1 MCYNIGIVIIY
12 SREWVTMKS
21 LSAKI
26 TLLIVVAVFA
36 ATGILGSV
44 AIVSSYTA
52 TMKTADENITEMA
65 KLASQSA
72 YHELTTYRNVAIE
85 AGTNT
90 ILTSK
95 DSSNERKQIYLD
107 MTSKLFGYQ
116 RGNLIDS
123 DGNGLDGKNYSDR
136 MYFQEAMKGNACTS
150 EPLISKIT
158 GKTTIIVAA
167 PLWQNGQSG
176 GTPIGCVYFVPNE
189 EFLNNV
195 VRGLNISKNSS
206 AYIIDGE
213 GNTIAHIDSE
223 MVFEN
228 DNVTIKAQTDK
239 NYEELAAIHAKMR
252 AGEEGFS
259 IYHIDG
265 QKKLAGYAPIEGT
278 NGWSIC
284 VYAPESD
291 FTANVIS
298 GIIISVVV
306 LAAALLISI
315 ITAVIVGRRIGGDVR
330 KCSDR
335 MAQLSEG
342 DLTSPVPQM
351 KRRDEVGILCEK
363 STVTVNAINAMIKDI
378 DRILSE
384 MANGNFDVH
393 ADNEAI
399 YKGDFHSLIESLK
412 KINHKLNGT
421 LSRINVAADQVSAG
435 ADQVSAGAQ
444 ALSQGATEQ
453 ASSIQQLDATIR
465 TVADKIVSNSDDC
478 RKGKDVVDETISYI
492 SDAADEM
499 NKLTDAMG
507 DIDEASREINRI
519 IGTIE
524 DIAFQ
529 TNILALNAAVE
540 AARAG
545 AAGKGFAV
553 VADEVRNL
561 ASKSAEAAHST
572 TQLIEKAVAAVENGN
587 AITAQTAAAVE
598 NVETRAKKVS
608 EIVAHIADA
617 SEEQKDMVEQIKVG
631 MDQISSVVQ
640 TNSATAEESAA
651 ASEELSGQSN
661 MLKELIGSFTLRS
674 DITDDDDDND
684 TSEDEKSK
692 DIENGADMNDISEI
706 NLDD

>member
-1 MCYNIGIVIIY
+1 
-12 SREWVTMKS
+12 MKS

-26 TLLIVVAVFA
+26 TLLIMIAVFV
-36 ATGILGSV
+36 ATAVLGSV
-44 AIVSSYTA
+44 SIVSSYTA
-52 TMKTADENITEMA
+52 AISTADANITEMA

-72 YHELTTYRNVAIE
+72 YHELMTYRNVAIE

-95 DSSNERKQIYLD
+95 TSSSERKQIYLD
-107 MTSKLFGYQ
+107 MTAKEFGYE
-116 RGNLIDS
+116 RGNLIDE
-123 DGNGLDGKNYSDR
+123 DGNGLDGRNYSDR
-136 MYFQEAMKGNACTS
+136 AYFQEAMKGNAYTS
-150 EPLISKIT
+150 EPLVSKIT
-158 GKTTIIVAA
+158 GEITIIVAA

-176 GTPIGCVYFVPNE
+176 TTPIGCVYFVPDE

-195 VRGLNISKNSS
+195 VRGLNISENSS
-206 AYIIDGE
+206 AYIIDSE
-213 GNTIAHIDSE
+213 GNTIAHIDSS
-223 MVFEN
+223 MIASN
-228 DNVTIKAQTDK
+228 DNVTVKAQTDK
-239 NYEELAAIHAKMR
+239 DYAELAAVHAKMR

-259 IYHIDG
+259 SYHLG
-265 QKKLAGYAPIEGT
+265 GELKLAGYSPIDGT
-278 NGWSIC
+278 NGWSLC

-291 FTANVIS
+291 FTANVRTGMLVS
-298 GIIISVVV
+298 GLVLV
-306 LAAALLISI
+306 LALIAST
-315 ITAVIVGRRIGGDVR
+315 ITAIIVGKRIGGDVK

-335 MAQLSEG
+335 MALLSEG
-342 DLTSPVPQM
+342 DLSSPVPSM

-363 STVTVNAINAMIKDI
+363 STITVNAINAMIRDI

-421 LSRINVAADQVSAG
+421 LTQINVAADEVSAG

-478 RKGKDVVDETISYI
+478 RRGKDVVDETISYI
-492 SDAADEM
+492 GDAADEM

-608 EIVAHIADA
+608 EIVANIAAA

-631 MDQISSVVQ
+631 MDQISGVVQ

-661 MLKELIGSFTLRS
+661 MLKELIGTFTLRS
-674 DITDDDDDND
+674 DISADDTDDAVPSYNGGID
-684 TSEDEKSK
+684 T
-692 DIENGADMNDISEI
+692 NDISEI
-706 NLDD
+706 NLD

>member
-1 MCYNIGIVIIY
+1 
-12 SREWVTMKS
+12 MKS

-44 AIVSSYTA
+44 SIFSSYTA

-95 DSSNERKQIYLD
+95 DSSGERKQIYLD

-206 AYIIDGE
+206 AYIIDSE

-298 GIIISVVV
+298 GIIVSVVV

-335 MAQLSEG
+335 MA
-342 DLTSPVPQM
+342 
-351 KRRDEVGILCEK
+351 
-363 STVTVNAINAMIKDI
+363 
-378 DRILSE
+378 
-384 MANGNFDVH
+384 
-393 ADNEAI
+393 
-399 YKGDFHSLIESLK
+399 
-412 KINHKLNGT
+412 
-421 LSRINVAADQVSAG
+421 
-435 ADQVSAGAQ
+435 
-444 ALSQGATEQ
+444 
-453 ASSIQQLDATIR
+453 
-465 TVADKIVSNSDDC
+465 
-478 RKGKDVVDETISYI
+478 
-492 SDAADEM
+492 
-499 NKLTDAMG
+499 
-507 DIDEASREINRI
+507 
-519 IGTIE
+519 
-524 DIAFQ
+524 
-529 TNILALNAAVE
+529 
-540 AARAG
+540 
-545 AAGKGFAV
+545 
-553 VADEVRNL
+553 
-561 ASKSAEAAHST
+561 
-572 TQLIEKAVAAVENGN
+572 
-587 AITAQTAAAVE
+587 
-598 NVETRAKKVS
+598 
-608 EIVAHIADA
+608 
-617 SEEQKDMVEQIKVG
+617 
-631 MDQISSVVQ
+631 
-640 TNSATAEESAA
+640 
-651 ASEELSGQSN
+651 
-661 MLKELIGSFTLRS
+661 
-674 DITDDDDDND
+674 
-684 TSEDEKSK
+684 
-692 DIENGADMNDISEI
+692 
-706 NLDD
+706 